1 MRLPLLGRVAYMVI
15 PHLPVAVE
23 RRERP
28 RLAQQPVVIA
38 GARQA
43 TTQVMDCS
51 PEALQEGVRPG
62 MPLARAEHLCPEAVF
77 LPPRLD
83 LYRQAST
90 GLFEL
95 LSAEMPA
102 VEQAQPG
109 GFYMG
114 LAGLEGQDGEALAL
128 CHQQSEAIAAELR
141 LVPAAGVAANKF
153 TAEAAS
159 LSIGPYRALVLAA
172 GTERSFLSH
181 FPVDLLPVEVEMRR
195 RLHLFGLRQMGQF
208 ARLPPAAVLAQF
220 GWPGQRAHRL
230 ARGEDDRPL
239 VPGRGERSEM
249 ASCQF
254 DPPLDNLET
263 LVAAAHRLAGEV
275 SERLTPA
282 FLRAGLV
289 HLLVSGTGGAALAAQ
304 RVLAEPTADAGRLGR
319 LAEALLRPLPYA
331 DRVSELVVT
340 LGDLSAPSLHQLSLW
355 HTPQAVEAE
364 AHLAR
369 LAARYGPHC
378 FRRSILVDPDH
389 RLAGRRYVMV
399 NEDG

>member
-1 MRLPLLGRVAYMVI
+1 MRLPLAGRVAYLVI

-28 RLAQQPVVIA
+28 RLARQPVVIA
-38 GARQA
+38 GAHQ
-43 TTQVMDCS
+43 TTTEVVDCS
-51 PEALQEGVRPG
+51 REALQEGVRPG
-62 MPLARAEHLCPEAVF
+62 MPLARAERLCPEAVF

-83 LYRQAST
+83 LYRQASSD
-90 GLFEL
+90 LFEL
-95 LSAEMPA
+95 LSAEMPV

-114 LAGLEGQDGEALAL
+114 LAGLERQDGEALAL
-128 CHQQSEAIAAELR
+128 CHRQSEAITRELR

-159 LSIGPYRALVLAA
+159 LSIGPHRALVLAA
-172 GTERSFLSH
+172 GTERGFLSH
-181 FPVDLLPVEVEMRR
+181 FPVDLLPVEGEMRR

-220 GWPGQRAHRL
+220 GWQGQRAHCL

-239 VPGRGERSEM
+239 VPGRGEHSET
-249 ASCQF
+249 AACQF

-263 LVAAAHRLAGEV
+263 LVVTAHRLAQELGD
-275 SERLTPA
+275 RLVPA

-289 HLLVSGTGGAALAAQ
+289 HLLITCTNGTSLAAQ
-304 RVLAEPTADAGRLGR
+304 RILAEPTADAGRLGR

-331 DRVSELVVT
+331 DRVSELAVT
-340 LGDLSAPSLHQLSLW
+340 LGDLGAPSLHQLSLW
-355 HTPQAVEAE
+355 HAPQAVEAD

-369 LAARYGPHC
+369 LAVRYGPGC
-378 FRRSILVDPDH
+378 FRRGILVDPDH

-399 NEDG
+399 QEN